1 MDARAFPRR
10 WCAGSADSPRLHATR
25 GDPIVPPQERTQLV
39 ALRSEGAGEV
49 LTRSLGQRPLTAH
62 EHVARG
68 IAELGPGVDR
78 DVRFGQQGERGDA
91 LVVEAMR
98 DLVQQDRSGLLRCL
112 ADRFDDRSFVV
123 EHRLRTTVQL
133 EDAM

>member
-1 MDARAFPRR
+1 
-10 WCAGSADSPRLHATR
+10 
-25 GDPIVPPQERTQLV
+25 
-39 ALRSEGAGEV
+39 
-49 LTRSLGQRPLTAH
+49 
-62 EHVARG
+62 
-68 IAELGPGVDR
+68 
-78 DVRFGQQGERGDA
+78 VRFGQQRERGDA

-98 DLVQQDRSGLLRCL
+98 DLVQQDRSGMLRRL